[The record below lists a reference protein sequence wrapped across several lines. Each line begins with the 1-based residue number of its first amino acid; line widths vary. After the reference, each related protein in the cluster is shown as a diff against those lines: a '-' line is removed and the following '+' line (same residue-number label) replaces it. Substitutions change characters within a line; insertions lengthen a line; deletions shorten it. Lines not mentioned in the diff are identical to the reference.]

1 MATKQRTLSKK
12 AVLRTLKEM
21 PERFDADELIERIV
35 LLQKVEEGLAD
46 AKVGRVLSMAEVRA
60 HIERRGRV
68 GHEPDAHEGPR
79 GIFARQ

>member
-46 AKVGRVLSMAEVRA
+46 TKVGRVLSMAEMRA
-60 HIERRGRV
+60 HIERKWSK
-68 GHEPDAHEGPR
+68 
-79 GIFARQ
+79 